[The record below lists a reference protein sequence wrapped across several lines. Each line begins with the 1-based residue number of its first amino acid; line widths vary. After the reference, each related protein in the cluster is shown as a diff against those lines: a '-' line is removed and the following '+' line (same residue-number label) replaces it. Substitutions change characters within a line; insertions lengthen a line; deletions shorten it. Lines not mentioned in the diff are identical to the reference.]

1 MLDGRDMRVDAVV
14 VDKPFSDS
22 CAQNRAPIFA
32 VLQPRLSDC
41 EHLLEIGSGTG
52 QHAVYFAAEL
62 PHLTWHTSDRAEN
75 HPGILAWLTDADL
88 PNIQAPIALDV
99 LQDPCPERPFDA
111 VFSANTAHIMSPT
124 AVEAMFSGVGRVLRP
139 GTHFL
144 LYGPFNYD
152 GRFTSPSNRDF
163 DARLRAYDPA
173 MGVRD
178 VAWLTELATAA
189 AMSLAEDI
197 EMPMN
202 NRLLIWQ
209 KS

>member
-1 MLDGRDMRVDAVV
+1 MRVDAVAMS
-14 VDKPFSDS
+14 KPYSES
-22 CAQNRAPIFA
+22 CVQNRAPIFA
-32 VLQPRLSDC
+32 VLQPRLGDC

-62 PHLTWHTSDRAEN
+62 PHLTWHTSDCGEN
-75 HPGILAWLTDADL
+75 HPGITAWLRDAQL

-99 LQDPCPERPFDA
+99 LQDPWPERPFDA
-111 VFSANTAHIMSPT
+111 VFSANTAHIMST
-124 AVEAMFSGVGRVLRP
+124 AAVEAMFSGVGRVLRP
-139 GTHFL
+139 GARFL

-152 GRFTSPSNRDF
+152 GHFTSPSNRDF

-178 VAWLTELATAA
+178 VAWLAELATAS
-189 AMSLAEDI
+189 AMALVEDI
-197 EMPMN
+197 EMPVN

-209 KS
+209 KA